1 MRTSSDPAVRFVT
14 LGRILN
20 ERPGLLAARYGL
32 FPAPAALFGLSESY
46 GTISFAALRTGRHEL
61 PLAIPD
67 ALPYQPSDEHRACAV
82 RLVATATAR
91 ARTSFGEVP
100 PMLTD
105 QTAFLLLEGIGLHGR
120 VPRQVALSG
129 KVISSHLRFSGHL
142 VAIPG
147 IDLPLVVA
155 FADPVRRGEQLSF
168 FATLGTIEV
177 FAPSGS
183 ISRLA
188 LLRARRANSRPAQD
202 RERTPRPDEPAD
214 EPGKDRAE
222 PTEAAEAPETAE
234 PAAAT
239 G

>member
-1 MRTSSDPAVRFVT
+1 M
-14 LGRILN
+14 
-20 ERPGLLAARYGL
+20 LAARYGL

-67 ALPYQPSDEHRACAV
+67 AFPYQPSDEHRACAV

-91 ARTSFGEVP
+91 ARASFGEVP
-100 PMLTD
+100 PMITD
-105 QTAFLLLEGIGLHGR
+105 QAAFLLLEGIGQQHR
-120 VPRQVALSG
+120 VPRQVTLSG

-147 IDLPLVVA
+147 VELPLVVA
-155 FADPVRRGEQLSF
+155 FADPVRRGEQLLFS
-168 FATLGTIEV
+168 ATLGALEV
-177 FAPSGS
+177 FAPGGS

-188 LLRARRANSRPAQD
+188 LLRARRVVERPVQD
-202 RERTPRPDEPAD
+202 RTRPRPETDPGGTEPSPAV
-214 EPGKDRAE
+214 EAVEVGEDRAE
-222 PTEAAEAPETAE
+222 
-234 PAAAT
+234 AT